1 MHGMALDILVR
12 AIPPAVL
19 ADPLAGTGFGPDG
32 HEPLAFHRSLPG
44 FAPTALRD
52 MPRLAAE
59 LGVGRVLVKDESWR
73 AGLPAFKILGASWA
87 AAKAIRREW
96 LGDDPEIAMTCAAIR
111 DAVERLRAAEP
122 GRELALVTATDG
134 NHGRGV
140 ARAARLFGV
149 AARIL
154 VPAATVRA
162 RIEAI
167 ASEGADV
174 EVVDGS
180 YDEAVDRAARLASPD
195 RLVVSDTSWEGY
207 RVVPRDVIDGY
218 STMFTEIDEQIAAA
232 GFTAPTHLVLQAG
245 VGAYPAAGV
254 RHFAGRGTRFVVVE
268 PSSAACLLASA
279 RAGRITEAPP
289 PHGSAMAG
297 LNCGLPSPLA
307 WPILDRL
314 VSAFVAIDDDAL
326 PAAAQA
332 LAAEGIE
339 AGESGMAG
347 VAGILAVARAGRL
360 TELGIGPSSTILFVV
375 TEGVTDEAH
384 HAELLRA

>member
-1 MHGMALDILVR
+1 MEIDIFSREIPAAVR
-12 AIPPAVL
+12 AAPF
-19 ADPLAGTGFGPDG
+19 AGTGFGPDTT
-32 HEPLAFHRSLPG
+32 EPLGFHRGLPG
-44 FAPTALRD
+44 FAPTALREL
-52 MPRLAAE
+52 PGLAARI
-59 LGVGRVLVKDESWR
+59 GVARVLVKDESWR

-87 AAKAIRREW
+87 AAKAIHREW
-96 LGDDPEIAMTCAAIR
+96 LGGDPTIPMTFSAIR
-111 DAVERLRAAEP
+111 DALARLREAEP
-122 GRELALVTATDG
+122 ARELAFAAATDG

-140 ARAARLFGV
+140 ARAAKLFGV
-149 AARIL
+149 EARIL
-154 VPAATVRA
+154 VPGATVSA

-167 ASEGADV
+167 ASEGAEV

-180 YDEAVDRAARLASPD
+180 YDEAVARAAGLASPD

-218 STMFTEIDEQIAAA
+218 STMFVEIDEQIAAA
-232 GFTAPTHLVLQAG
+232 GFTAPTHLVMQAG

-254 RHFAGRGTRFVVVE
+254 RHFAERGTRFVIVE
-268 PSSAACLLASA
+268 PTAADCLLRSA

-314 VSAFVAIDDDAL
+314 VDSFVSIGDDAL

-347 VAGILAVARAGRL
+347 VAGVLAAAHTGRL
-360 TELGIGPSSTILFVV
+360 DELRIGPTSTLLFIV
-375 TEGVTDEAH
+375 TEGVTDAAN
-384 HAELLRA
+384 HARLLAT